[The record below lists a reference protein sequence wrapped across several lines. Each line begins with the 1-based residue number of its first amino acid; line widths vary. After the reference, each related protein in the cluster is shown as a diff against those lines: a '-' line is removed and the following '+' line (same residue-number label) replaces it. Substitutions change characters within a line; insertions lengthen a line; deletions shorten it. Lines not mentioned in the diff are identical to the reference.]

1 MSWQDKFNDWELEKG
16 RDYFEMN
23 KVLFIDRDNNIFTA
37 QVAGSDY
44 YSEYKVT
51 TVINNKGEVTAQKC
65 TCPRYRDKG
74 YCKHIIAT
82 LFDIE

>member
-51 TVINNKGEVTAQKC
+51 TVINNNNF
-65 TCPRYRDKG
+65 
-74 YCKHIIAT
+74 
-82 LFDIE
+82 LFISFRPQMYYTKLNFL